1 VLLGGHCS
9 GGIKKAL
16 DNAHAF
22 GMDSV
27 QLFAQSP
34 RAWRFPDHDPADLE
48 AFKERRDEL
57 GIGAVSIHA
66 LYLLNLA
73 SPDDTLYEKSVETLC
88 KTVDAARGI
97 GAEAVVFHVG
107 SHQGAGF
114 EAGLERVVPAM
125 AQALERCDDTTWLC
139 MENTAGTGGT
149 IGRSFEELAA
159 LYQALDRHRRLG
171 VCLDSCHLFASGYDV
186 TDPKAFDRAL
196 REFDRLIGL
205 DRLRC
210 LHVNDSKTPLGSNR
224 DRHDNIGD
232 GLMGEGLGVFLAHP
246 KLQKLPALLEV
257 PGGDGHGPDLE
268 QMTKLRE
275 LYARATKKRSARRR
289 AKASPAT
296 PPSGRGGSA
305 RASVSNRRS
314 RRSN

>member
-1 VLLGGHCS
+1 VFLGGHCS

-16 DNAHAF
+16 DNATEF
-22 GMDSV
+22 GMDAV

-34 RAWRFPDHDPADLE
+34 RTWRFPEHDPADLE
-48 AFKERRDEL
+48 AFRRRREEL
-57 GIGAVSIHA
+57 GMGSVSVHA

-73 SPDDTLYEKSVETLC
+73 SPKKEFYDKSVATLC
-88 KTVDAARGI
+88 KTVDAACGI

-125 AQALERCDDTTWLC
+125 TKALERCNETTWLC
-139 MENTAGTGGT
+139 MENSAGTGGT
-149 IGRSFEELAA
+149 IGRSLEELGA
-159 LYQALDRHRRLG
+159 LYEALDEHPRLG

-186 TDPKAFDRAL
+186 TDAAELDRVV
-196 REFDRLIGL
+196 RELDRSIGL

-232 GLMGEGLGVFLAHP
+232 GLMGEGLGFFLAHP

-257 PGGDGHGPDLE
+257 PGADGHGPDLE
-268 QMTKLRE
+268 QMTKLRK
-275 LYARATKKRSARRR
+275 LYARATKRSGRTRGTKARR
-289 AKASPAT
+289 PAA
-296 PPSGRGGSA
+296 RGTRG
-305 RASVSNRRS
+305 
-314 RRSN
+314 

>member
-16 DNAHAF
+16 DNAAGF
-22 GMDSV
+22 GMDAV

-34 RAWRFPDHDPADLE
+34 RTWRFPQHDPADLE
-48 AFKERRDEL
+48 AFRSRREEL

-66 LYLLNLA
+66 VYLLNLA
-73 SPDDTLYEKSVETLC
+73 SPKKDFYEKSVTTLSS
-88 KTVDAARGI
+88 TVDTACAI
-97 GAEAVVFHVG
+97 GAETVVFHVG

-114 EAGLERVVPAM
+114 EAGVERVVPAL
-125 AQALERCDDTTWLC
+125 AQALDRCDETTWLC
-139 MENTAGTGGT
+139 MENAAGTGDT
-149 IGRSFEELAA
+149 MGRSLEELAA
-159 LYQALDRHRRLG
+159 LFEAAGRHPRLG

-186 TDPKAFDRAL
+186 TKPAELDRVV
-196 REFDRLIGL
+196 RELDGQIGL

-232 GLMGEGLGVFLAHP
+232 GLMGEKLGVFLAHP

-257 PGGDGHGPDLE
+257 PGADGHGPDAE
-268 QMTKLRE
+268 QMEKLRA
-275 LYARATKKRSARRR
+275 LYARATKKRSGRKPGKTARPR
-289 AKASPAT
+289 AARGT
-296 PPSGRGGSA
+296 PG
-305 RASVSNRRS
+305 
-314 RRSN
+314 